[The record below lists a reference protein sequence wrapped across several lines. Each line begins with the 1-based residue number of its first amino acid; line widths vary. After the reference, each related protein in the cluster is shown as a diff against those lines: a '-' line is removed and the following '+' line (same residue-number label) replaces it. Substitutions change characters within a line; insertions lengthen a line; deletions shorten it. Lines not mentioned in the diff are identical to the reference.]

1 MASQTVSPNSGYN
14 LEAPIPK
21 LNGRT
26 CKGGIGT
33 GSSCLVENILS
44 EVESQCIYKNLNNE
58 IRWGEMSHKG
68 GLVPRLVCNE
78 GTIYSNSPD
87 KSKVVSKF
95 IPVYRHPAANP
106 PPLINWTTHVN
117 KIRKIAEE
125 ICGHPLNH
133 ALIQLYRSGDDYI
146 SEHAD
151 KTLDIKEGSYIC
163 NYSCG
168 SQRTMILRP
177 KKGAREQS
185 NTSDS
190 LDSDDASTN
199 HVSLSKKDKQENDK
213 KLEEGRKKLRIPML
227 HNSLFLLD
235 PNTNRYM
242 LHSIKRDK
250 RPICEKTD
258 EELIEGGARISITF
272 RWIHTFERL
281 SDGKLF
287 GGGSRRKGIL
297 VNEKECEIF
306 VDNKGDMSD
315 GIVDTQNAI
324 SVKEDGE
331 QMLIGFSKENTE
343 AESFDWE
350 NVYGCGFDAKE
361 APNFV

>member
-1 MASQTVSPNSGYN
+1 MANQTVSPNSSYK
-14 LEAPIPK
+14 LEASIPI

-26 CKGGIGT
+26 CKCRIGT
-33 GSSCLVENILS
+33 GNSYLVEDILP
-44 EVESQCIYKNLNNE
+44 EAESQGIFKNLNNE
-58 IRWGEMSHKG
+58 IKWGEMSHKG

-78 GTIYSNSPD
+78 GTIYSSSSE
-87 KSKVVSKF
+87 KSKVQSKF

-151 KTLDIKEGSYIC
+151 KTLDVMEGSYIC

-168 SQRTMILRP
+168 AQRTMILRP
-177 KKGAREQS
+177 KKGAREQRS
-185 NTSDS
+185 TNDS

-199 HVSLSKKDKQENDK
+199 HISVSKKDQKENDK
-213 KLEEGRKKLRIPML
+213 KLEENRKKLRVPML

-235 PNTNRYM
+235 PKTNRYM

-250 RPICEKTD
+250 RPICEKTE
-258 EELIEGGARISITF
+258 EELKEGGARISITF
-272 RWIHTFERL
+272 RWIHTFERQ

-287 GGGSRRKGIL
+287 GGGSRRKGIS
-297 VNEKECEIF
+297 VNEKEFEIVEDNADDTLDGT
-306 VDNKGDMSD
+306 VDA
-315 GIVDTQNAI
+315 QNAI

>member
-1 MASQTVSPNSGYN
+1 MANQTVSPNSGYK

-21 LNGRT
+21 LNGRP
-26 CKGGIGT
+26 CNGGIGT
-33 GSSCLVENILS
+33 GNSCLVENILPDA
-44 EVESQCIYKNLNNE
+44 ESQGIFKNLNNE
-58 IRWGEMSHKG
+58 IKWGEMSHKG

-78 GTIYSNSPD
+78 GTIYSNSTEE
-87 KSKVVSKF
+87 SKVPSKF

-133 ALIQLYRSGDDYI
+133 ALIQLYRGGDDYI

-151 KTLDIKEGSYIC
+151 KTLDIMEGSYIC

-168 SQRTMILRP
+168 AQRTMILRP
-177 KKGAREQS
+177 KKGARGQR
-185 NTSDS
+185 NTDNS
-190 LDSDDASTN
+190 LYSKDASTN
-199 HVSLSKKDKQENDK
+199 HANLSKKDQKEIDK
-213 KLEEGRKKLRIPML
+213 KLEEDRKKLRIPMH

-235 PNTNRYM
+235 PKTNRYM

-250 RPICEKTD
+250 RPICEKTE
-258 EELIEGGARISITF
+258 EELRDGGARISITF
-272 RWIHTFERL
+272 RWIHTFERQ

-287 GGGSRRKGIL
+287 GGGSQRKRIL
-297 VNEKECEIF
+297 VKEKECEIF
-306 VDNKGDMSD
+306 EDNKDDFGD
-315 GIVDTQNAI
+315 GIIDAKNDI
-324 SVKEDGE
+324 KVKEDGE

-343 AESFDWE
+343 SESFDWE
-350 NVYGCGFDAKE
+350 SVYGCGFDAKE

>member
-1 MASQTVSPNSGYN
+1 MANQTVSPNFGYK
-14 LEAPIPK
+14 LEVPIPK

-26 CKGGIGT
+26 CKAGIGT
-33 GSSCLVENILS
+33 GNSCLVENVLS
-44 EVESQCIYKNLNNE
+44 EAESQDIFKNLNNE
-58 IRWGEMSHKG
+58 IKWGEMSHKG

-78 GTIYSNSPD
+78 GTIYSDSTEQCKNP
-87 KSKVVSKF
+87 SKF

-106 PPLINWTTHVN
+106 PPLVNWTTHVN

-151 KTLDIKEGSYIC
+151 KTLDIMEGSYIC

-168 SQRTMILRP
+168 AQRTMILRP
-177 KKGAREQS
+177 KKGAREHKDANNS
-185 NTSDS
+185 LCSDN
-190 LDSDDASTN
+190 ASKN
-199 HVSLSKKDKQENDK
+199 HVSVSKKDHKEHDK
-213 KLEEGRKKLRIPML
+213 KVEEDRKKLRIPMH

-250 RPICEKTD
+250 RPICEKTV
-258 EELIEGGARISITF
+258 EELREGGAQISITF
-272 RWIHTFERL
+272 RWIHTFERQ

-287 GGGSRRKGIL
+287 GGGSRRKRIL
-297 VNEKECEIF
+297 VKEKECVIF
-306 VDNKGDMSD
+306 NDNADDISD
-315 GIVDTQNAI
+315 SNLDAQDAT
-324 SVKEDGE
+324 SMKEDGE
-331 QMLIGFSKENTE
+331 LMLIGFSKENTE
-343 AESFDWE
+343 AESFDWD